1 MALEPKKKKR
11 ERERE
16 REKRR
21 VGVKKAEK
29 LLTISNS
36 SWNKTIT
43 IAGL

>member
-11 ERERE
+11 ER
-16 REKRR
+16 
-21 VGVKKAEK
+21 KKISGGGEAEK

-43 IAGL
+43 IASL

>member
-1 MALEPKKKKR
+1 MALEAKKKKKERR

-16 REKRR
+16 R
-21 VGVKKAEK
+21 VGEKKAEK